1 MKKGIIFGVV
11 CIAVLFIATF
21 AACNSNEE
29 PIVGNQ
35 RDTIVMSNPEF
46 STLLSQIENLNK
58 SYTSMSS
65 RSGDDGSKNGNNMSA
80 RDSADIV
87 QLADDMGNMVGS
99 GAAFAASGAVSIPG
113 SPAAGVALSLLLG
126 FAMSEAG
133 AQLFSSVASMCI
145 GYQIVTPKNGSGNEV
160 RYDTNLKLEIST
172 SDKLEISTSDKMDLK
187 VLQSVG
193 KRHNL
198 FMVKSHKKYSKYS
211 KKELQSEKMIGVILD
226 DCIAGLKDAYKEYGE
241 LEYSDNFKKHLISVT
256 MDMLQILDDSHTQ
269 PGMVNRF
276 STRMQSLLINKYGY
290 DEEKVLAAVKFEKLI
305 SDGCNE
311 IDSEKID
318 RYSSELSKT
327 INQSELTTIEKAN
340 LLTGAQ
346 VAVNSRLCWA
356 D

>member
-1 MKKGIIFGVV
+1 
-11 CIAVLFIATF
+11 
-21 AACNSNEE
+21 
-29 PIVGNQ
+29 
-35 RDTIVMSNPEF
+35 
-46 STLLSQIENLNK
+46 
-58 SYTSMSS
+58 
-65 RSGDDGSKNGNNMSA
+65 
-80 RDSADIV
+80 
-87 QLADDMGNMVGS
+87 
-99 GAAFAASGAVSIPG
+99 
-113 SPAAGVALSLLLG
+113 
-126 FAMSEAG
+126 MSEAG

-160 RYDTNLKLEIST
+160 RYDTNL
-172 SDKLEISTSDKMDLK
+172 KLEISTSDKMDLK

-311 IDSEKID
+311 VDSEKID

>member
-1 MKKGIIFGVV
+1 
-11 CIAVLFIATF
+11 
-21 AACNSNEE
+21 
-29 PIVGNQ
+29 
-35 RDTIVMSNPEF
+35 
-46 STLLSQIENLNK
+46 
-58 SYTSMSS
+58 
-65 RSGDDGSKNGNNMSA
+65 
-80 RDSADIV
+80 
-87 QLADDMGNMVGS
+87 
-99 GAAFAASGAVSIPG
+99 
-113 SPAAGVALSLLLG
+113 
-126 FAMSEAG
+126 
-133 AQLFSSVASMCI
+133 
-145 GYQIVTPKNGSGNEV
+145 
-160 RYDTNLKLEIST
+160 
-172 SDKLEISTSDKMDLK
+172 MDLK

-311 IDSEKID
+311 VDSEKID